1 MKQLFQ
7 NCSGIKNSGIL
18 LILRKKQ
25 HIKHVSLGG
34 LFADI
39 TKNVCLFHYN
49 HHKSKYLYLFET
61 ILLSY
66 FLFTYQNHYRHK
78 LSLFG
83 QIEQKIKRILTTTTK
98 KIKKT
103 CFELIYIVH
112 NNIVYVKVFDFKLVV
127 D

>member
-1 MKQLFQ
+1 VKQLFQ

-78 LSLFG
+78 LSLLS
-83 QIEQKIKRILTTTTK
+83 QIEQKNKTYTYNNNK
-98 KIKKT
+98 NEKT
-103 CFELIYIVH
+103 CFKLIYIVH

>member
-61 ILLSY
+61 SLLSY

-83 QIEQKIKRILTTTTK
+83 QIEQNN
-98 KIKKT
+98 KT
-103 CFELIYIVH
+103 YTY
-112 NNIVYVKVFDFKLVV
+112 NNNKNEKNVFQINLHRA
-127 D
+127 